1 MSEANEK
8 YIEFG
13 LPNKVRLLKFK
24 SDISRIFIEIDAVYL
39 PIWATDIEHVI
50 ISLHT
55 DGGGQSTISILKLG
69 SDLLD
74 IKYEYPYLFIESRA
88 TYSLKIKVKTSPY
101 YDIDGTLI

>member
-1 MSEANEK
+1 MSGANEK

-39 PIWATDIEHVI
+39 PVWATDIEHVI

-55 DGGGQSTISILKLG
+55 DGAGQSTISVLKLG
-69 SDLLD
+69 YDLLN
-74 IKYEYPYLFIESRA
+74 INYEYPYLYIESKA
-88 TYSLKIKVKTSPY
+88 TYSLRIKVKTSPY
-101 YDIDGTLI
+101 YDIDGTLL